1 MFLIFMGAFAPTF
14 LYIVA
19 QKKGYKDWQKRCL
32 FIPVL
37 MVIGCG
43 IAINNT
49 KAVLEALLNIKSDFI
64 RTPKYGVIKRGR
76 NILVKNYSLPL
87 QVFFV
92 SEILL
97 SAYCFIGF
105 MQYTSNKKFVFGP
118 FLLMYAIG
126 FLYVG
131 MLSIFQ
137 KFSEKIRC

>member
-1 MFLIFMGAFAPTF
+1 
-14 LYIVA
+14 
-19 QKKGYKDWQKRCL
+19 
-32 FIPVL
+32 

-49 KAVLEALLNIKSDFI
+49 RAVLEALFNIKSDFI

-87 QVFFV
+87 QIFFI

-97 SAYCFIGF
+97 SAYCFMGF

-131 MLSIFQ
+131 MLSLFQ
-137 KFSEKIRC
+137 KFNETIKC